1 MGMQKSNKESD
12 ERGDRCPLGY
22 AREVPDREAS
32 AREVPD
38 REASS
43 VLYVLGDKPFTCKKL
58 LVRF

>member
-1 MGMQKSNKESD
+1 MGMQKSNKESG

-22 AREVPDREAS
+22 

-43 VLYVLGDKPFTCKKL
+43 VLYVLGDKPFTCKKF